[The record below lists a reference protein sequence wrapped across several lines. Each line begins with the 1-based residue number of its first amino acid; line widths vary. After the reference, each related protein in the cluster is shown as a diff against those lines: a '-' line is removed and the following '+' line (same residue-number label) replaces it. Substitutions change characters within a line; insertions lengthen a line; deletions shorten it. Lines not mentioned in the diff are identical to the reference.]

1 MRSIKHLLAAAGLAI
16 LAACGGG
23 GGSHIATGT
32 TPAPGATD
40 QSMGGIWTSQYT
52 VTSGV
57 NTGDVI
63 QAEGIVSETGQYFA
77 YSKNTT
83 NGCAGLEFGQL
94 SVSGANVTGTGSSGI
109 VRYSTSQGVTTTC
122 VYPDGSTSATG
133 TLAGQVTARANLM
146 ITATGT
152 TSLGGPLIETTNF
165 TFSSLYLNPSS
176 LAAIAGN
183 YNDGGLTM
191 TVDANGAVFEQN
203 PNGCVITGQV
213 SVINAAYNAYGVSVS
228 FSSCSGTSAGLNG
241 VAASGLITLDAS
253 TSPATVIGGVTANIG
268 GQTFVEVFDLARM

>member
-1 MRSIKHLLAAAGLAI
+1 
-16 LAACGGG
+16 
-23 GGSHIATGT
+23 
-32 TPAPGATD
+32 
-40 QSMGGIWTSQYT
+40 MGGIWTSRYT
-52 VTSGV
+52 VASGV
-57 NTGDVI
+57 DTGDVI

-77 YSKNTT
+77 YSQNTT

-94 SVSGANVTGTGSSGI
+94 SVSGANVTGTGNSGI

-122 VYPDGSTSATG
+122 TYPDGSTSATG
-133 TLAGQVTARANLM
+133 TLAGQVTAHASLM

-152 TSLGGPLIETTNF
+152 TSLGGPLVETTNF

-213 SVINAAYNAYGVSVS
+213 SIINAAYNAYGVSVS
-228 FSSCSGTSAGLNG
+228 FSSCTGTSAGLNG
-241 VAASGLITLDAS
+241 VVASGLLTLDTS

-268 GQTFVEVFDLARM
+268 GQTFVEAFDLARM